1 MTGILV
7 NDVVETI
14 AAVLDLVISVT
25 VPVLKTVETGVEVT
39 DTFDVV
45 VVNWEAIAIVLVT
58 VEVADEVAIVDT
70 EITYRSSERMAKAPC

>member
-25 VPVLKTVETGVEVT
+25 VPVLKTVETSVEVT

-45 VVNWEAIAIVLVT
+45 VVNWVAIAIVLVT

-70 EITYRSSERMAKAPC
+70 EITYRSSERTAKAPC